1 MPAIGDILQAAVD
14 GGLQGSVYA
23 LVALSFAL
31 TFQVLGRVNLAYGAV
46 VMAGSY
52 AGALAFAAGG
62 GTLGT
67 VAACILATVL
77 SGLYV
82 DRLCFSRLDAR
93 WRDVSMVASFAV
105 WMQVEEAVTLVAPGH
120 AFPFPSLSADRML
133 TVHDHTVRLDSLVV
147 VGGAALAAL
156 VLRAIVQGSRR
167 GVALRAV
174 VSQPRA
180 AALSG
185 IDHRTMVRFAALLGI
200 GLAAT
205 AALLIGNLQQQ
216 LTPMMG
222 LWVTMKG
229 LAALILGGGGFF
241 GAAVGAVCL
250 GVWEAVAG
258 VLVGRPMAEA
268 ATHLLLL
275 GVVIVAPGRLP
286 SGPAEPR

>member
-1 MPAIGDILQAAVD
+1 MGDILQAAVD

-52 AGALAFAAGG
+52 AGGLAFAAGG

-67 VAACILATVL
+67 VAACIAVTGL

-82 DRLCFSRLDAR
+82 DRLCFSRLEGR

-133 TVHDHTVRLDSLVV
+133 TVQDHTVRLDSLVV
-147 VGGAALAAL
+147 VGGTALAAL
-156 VLRAIVQGSRR
+156 ILRAIVQGSRR

-185 IDHRTMVRFAALLGI
+185 IDHRTMARFAALLGI

-229 LAALILGGGGFF
+229 LAALIVGGGGFL

-275 GVVIVAPGRLP
+275 GVVIVAPGRLQ

>member
-1 MPAIGDILQAAVD
+1 MPAVGDILQAAVD

-62 GTLGT
+62 GAVGT
-67 VAACILATVL
+67 VAACVAATAL

-93 WRDVSMVASFAV
+93 WRDVSMIASFAV
-105 WMQVEEAVTLVAPGH
+105 WMQFEEAVALVAPGH
-120 AFPFPSLSADRML
+120 AYPFPSLSADRMV
-133 TVHDHTVRLDSLVV
+133 TVRDHTVRLDSLVV
-147 VGGAALAAL
+147 VVGAALAAL
-156 VLRAIVQGSRR
+156 ILRAIVQGSRR
-167 GVALRAV
+167 GIALRAV

-185 IDHRTMVRFAALLGI
+185 IDHRAMARFAALLGI
-200 GLAAT
+200 GLAAV

-229 LAALILGGGGFF
+229 LAALILGGGGFP
-241 GAAVGAVCL
+241 GAVIGALCL
-250 GVWEAVAG
+250 GVWEAIAG
-258 VLVGRPMAEA
+258 VLLGRPMAEA

-275 GVVIVAPGRLP
+275 GVVVVAPVRLR
-286 SGPAEPR
+286 SGSAEPG